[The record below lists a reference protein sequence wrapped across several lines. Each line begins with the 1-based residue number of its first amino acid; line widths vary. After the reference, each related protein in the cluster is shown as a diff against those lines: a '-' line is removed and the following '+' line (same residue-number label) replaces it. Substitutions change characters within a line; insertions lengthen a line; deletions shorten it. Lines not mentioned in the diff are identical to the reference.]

1 MAPPHSTIEARF
13 KQFCEAYDIPK
24 RHHGSLSM
32 LAEMAFVFDMTIE
45 AVLTP
50 IATPDKQKD
59 L

>member
-1 MAPPHSTIEARF
+1 
-13 KQFCEAYDIPK
+13 
-24 RHHGSLSM
+24 M

-50 IATPDKQKD
+50 IAATDKQED